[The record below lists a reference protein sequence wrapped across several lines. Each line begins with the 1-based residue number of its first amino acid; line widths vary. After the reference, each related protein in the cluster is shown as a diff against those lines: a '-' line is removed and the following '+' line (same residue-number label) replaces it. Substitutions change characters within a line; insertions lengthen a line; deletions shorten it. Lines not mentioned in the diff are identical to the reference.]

1 MQLELFSPPFVSP
14 PIFTTF
20 KVLKGMYSVFQINA
34 GVMEIAPPK
43 IPNRQN
49 KRVVGRERKKEKEKA
64 KIKEKKDGGLLDV
77 KIKEVSG
84 RDTRV

>member
-14 PIFTTF
+14 PILTPF

-34 GVMEIAPPK
+34 GVTEIAPQK
-43 IPNRQN
+43 NPNRQN
-49 KRVVGRERKKEKEKA
+49 KRVVGRERKKEREKA
-64 KIKEKKDGGLLDV
+64 KIKKKGRMDV